1 MANIKIIESDRQIS
15 QKINNALAKE
25 LDRSMRKNSA
35 KLKTRLQNIISSA
48 LWSSPEISSLS
59 SGTLMADFGLT
70 SDPSSA
76 IVSSI
81 LSSVVIDVKRVK
93 SSALSIDGGIIL
105 AIQPIDYSN
114 LFSLSVSEQ
123 VIDGGSI
130 PWLKWLLTLGDTIII
145 ANFGVKYG
153 PFGRTGKAHM
163 TQTSRPFKVNSLFSG
178 TADNNF
184 ITRALSNSSAQ
195 IKQAIRGAL

>member
-1 MANIKIIESDRQIS
+1 
-15 QKINNALAKE
+15 
-25 LDRSMRKNSA
+25 
-35 KLKTRLQNIISSA
+35 
-48 LWSSPEISSLS
+48 
-59 SGTLMADFGLT
+59 
-70 SDPSSA
+70 
-76 IVSSI
+76 
-81 LSSVVIDVKRVK
+81 
-93 SSALSIDGGIIL
+93 LSIDGGIIL

>member
-81 LSSVVIDVKRVK
+81 LSSVVVDVKRVK

>member
-1 MANIKIIESDRQIS
+1 MAKIKIIESDRQIS

-81 LSSVVIDVKRVK
+81 LSSVVVDVKRVK